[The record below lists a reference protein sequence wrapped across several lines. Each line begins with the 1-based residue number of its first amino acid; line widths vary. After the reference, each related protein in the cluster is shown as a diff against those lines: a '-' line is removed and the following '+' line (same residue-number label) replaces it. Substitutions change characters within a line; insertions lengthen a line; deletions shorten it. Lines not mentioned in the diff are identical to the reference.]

1 MEGICDM
8 FIEEQKEWKQKLIEL
23 QIGMNKLQLYEMD
36 HGEEGVLIG
45 EAVWHGGKVLSKWIN
60 KNVEVFKG

>member
-36 HGEEGVLIG
+36 HGQEGVLIG
-45 EAVWHGGKVLSKWIN
+45 EAVWHGGKVLS
-60 KNVEVFKG
+60 